1 MFSANHDGSDLN
13 ISRNIC
19 VHLLFTL
26 MERIGTQARRQAKLM
41 RATRM
46 NMMKRTLLTLALAVG
61 TLFTT
66 AAAHAQVGVAVRV
79 GPAAVYA
86 TPCPGP
92 GYVWAPGYY
101 AGPVWYPGRWVYRGY
116 YRPYYARPHY
126 HAYYNHPYWRR

>member
-1 MFSANHDGSDLN
+1 MFRARLRGPGQQKIH
-13 ISRNIC
+13 RNIC
-19 VHLLFTL
+19 VPLLFTL
-26 MERIGTQARRQAKLM
+26 MERMSVHGSQPKAKPM
-41 RATRM
+41 SAERM
-46 NMMKRTLLTLALAVG
+46 NMMKRALYTLALAVG

-101 AGPVWYPGRWVYRGY
+101 SGAYWVPGRWAYRGY
-116 YRPYYARPHY
+116 YRPYYHAHYYRP
-126 HAYYNHPYWRR
+126 YYGRR